1 MKGDIVIYNIWFT
14 LISEKR
20 KAHFSISS
28 SNEVDVGQSFLEIAS
43 VFKAEIDDKNHRVNL
58 DSLQINDITLRENI
72 RYYVDCY
79 QKLNP
84 KINKLNDFMKNLAE
98 GEKFYILPLK
108 DISQEQHIEIVNEL
122 MCINK
127 GIDYTEFN
135 NKVGLLMSDFYSKY
149 FIDGVEPD
157 INSNKKIKIG
167 EAFKPLRICRFCK
180 NTRTPKTTY
189 NIEAHAISESLG
201 NKKIILNE
209 ECDACNNYFGHTIE
223 RDIYNYLSMYLV
235 AFRVKNSNN
244 NTPKLKGTNFLFYA
258 NKDNEQ
264 DKINYV
270 LQYYSERNENDES
283 SPPKELTLCY
293 NSDVSLQNV
302 YKALVKYAISVIHD
316 QESLKGLEKTIE
328 WISSD
333 IYHPSLPKIATI
345 KNYDMFSKEPGMIVH
360 RRKTVD
366 SNIPFAFAQF
376 SFTFLKF
383 VFIIPTFNDNEIDFT
398 APGDFLEFWNS
409 LTHYNAL
416 EGWIFEDF
424 SDYESKPFKINMII
438 NPKDI

>member
-1 MKGDIVIYNIWFT
+1 
-14 LISEKR
+14 
-20 KAHFSISS
+20 
-28 SNEVDVGQSFLEIAS
+28 
-43 VFKAEIDDKNHRVNL
+43 
-58 DSLQINDITLRENI
+58 
-72 RYYVDCY
+72 
-79 QKLNP
+79 
-84 KINKLNDFMKNLAE
+84 
-98 GEKFYILPLK
+98 
-108 DISQEQHIEIVNEL
+108 
-122 MCINK
+122 
-127 GIDYTEFN
+127 
-135 NKVGLLMSDFYSKY
+135 MSDFYSKY

-270 LQYYSERNENDES
+270 LQYYSERKESDES

-438 NPKDI
+438 SPKDI